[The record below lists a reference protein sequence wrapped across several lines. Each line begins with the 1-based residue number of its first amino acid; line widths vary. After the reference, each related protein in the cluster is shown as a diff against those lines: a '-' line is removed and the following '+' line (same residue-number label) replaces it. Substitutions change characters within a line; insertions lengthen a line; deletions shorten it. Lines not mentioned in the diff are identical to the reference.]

1 MGDKTN
7 SQNKDKLRAN
17 DNSPQSSGK
26 RRISTFWRLCRYA
39 GGVWPLLAS
48 VEVCIVGSALLDLAR
63 PWIIGFQLF
72 DLVIRRQDLSRL
84 PFVILLLAGSFV
96 GQQVLDFAADVL
108 QESVKSREI
117 IDQAKGIIMAAMH
130 CSAEEAFERLKL
142 QSQTTN
148 TKLRVVAQDL
158 VNDVSRRTAK

>member
-48 VEVCIVGSALLDLAR
+48 VEVCIVGSAPLDLAR

-72 DLVIRRQDLSRL
+72 DLVLRRHELCQILFVLL
-84 PFVILLLAGSFV
+84 PIAGVFA
-96 GQQVLDFAADVL
+96 GLPVLV
-108 QESVKSREI
+108 
-117 IDQAKGIIMAAMH
+117 
-130 CSAEEAFERLKL
+130 
-142 QSQTTN
+142 
-148 TKLRVVAQDL
+148 
-158 VNDVSRRTAK
+158 

>member
-39 GGVWPLLAS
+39 AGVWPLLAS
-48 VEVCIVGSALLDLAR
+48 VKSSIVGSALLDLAR

-72 DLVIRRQDLSRL
+72 DLVIGTQDLSRL
-84 PFVILLLAGSFV
+84 LFVILIGFLSFV
-96 GQQVLDFAADVL
+96 DRQV
-108 QESVKSREI
+108 
-117 IDQAKGIIMAAMH
+117 
-130 CSAEEAFERLKL
+130 
-142 QSQTTN
+142 
-148 TKLRVVAQDL
+148 
-158 VNDVSRRTAK
+158 

>member
-39 GGVWPLLAS
+39 AGVWPLLAS

-108 QESVKSREI
+108 
-117 IDQAKGIIMAAMH
+117 
-130 CSAEEAFERLKL
+130 
-142 QSQTTN
+142 
-148 TKLRVVAQDL
+148 
-158 VNDVSRRTAK
+158 